1 MAQRIVDWRASRG
14 PFRTLADLDSV
25 PGVGPALLRDAGPHL
40 ALAPA
45 PSTGNREQG
54 TGNSGQHPV
63 RGRGSTR
70 DPSQTTASV
79 ADWDR
84 SRKPSAAPAGAPSAP
99 VELNQ
104 ATPEELATLPGIGP
118 ALARRIVEWRG
129 ANGPF
134 RAVDDLEK
142 VPGIGPAKLERLR
155 PLVRATP

>member
-1 MAQRIVDWRASRG
+1 M
-14 PFRTLADLDSV
+14 
-25 PGVGPALLRDAGPHL
+25 
-40 ALAPA
+40 
-45 PSTGNREQG
+45 
-54 TGNSGQHPV
+54 
-63 RGRGSTR
+63 
-70 DPSQTTASV
+70 
-79 ADWDR
+79 
-84 SRKPSAAPAGAPSAP
+84 
-99 VELNQ
+99 ELNQ